1 MKVVLF
7 CGGLGMRMREYSESI
22 PKPMVNIGYRPILWN
37 VMKYYA
43 HYGHKEFIL
52 CLGYKG
58 DMIKKYFLD
67 YDETVSN
74 DFTLKG
80 NGQHNLTLMNTDIH
94 DWTITFVDT
103 GLKSNIA
110 ERLTAVKS
118 YLDGEEYFLANYT
131 DGLTDL
137 DLSTAIRHAVSS
149 KRIASFVAV
158 KPAKSFDIVKFNNE
172 GEVTGLQHINQAGIW
187 INGGYFTFKSE
198 IFDYIKP
205 GEEIVYEPFSRL
217 IKEMQLSIFKYD
229 GFWIS
234 MDTYK
239 EKQMIDELHAQGS
252 APWEVWR
259 SLKHLKSNYSNPEAI
274 LESV

>member
-7 CGGLGMRMREYSESI
+7 CGGFGMRMREYSESV
-22 PKPMVNIGYRPILWN
+22 PKPMVSVGYRPILWN

-58 DMIKKYFLD
+58 DIIKKYFLE
-67 YDETVSN
+67 YDETMSN

-80 NGQHNLTLMNTDIH
+80 NGQHNLTLRNTDIH

-110 ERLTAVKS
+110 ERLTAVKP
-118 YLDGEEYFLANYT
+118 YLEGDEYFLANYT

-137 DLSTAIRHAVSS
+137 DLSAAIKHAVSS
-149 KRIASFVAV
+149 QRIASFVAV
-158 KPAKSFDIVKFNNE
+158 KPAKSFDIVKFNEDN
-172 GEVTGLQHINQAGIW
+172 EVTGLQHISQAGIW
-187 INGGYFTFKSE
+187 INAGYFTFKHE

-217 IKEMQLSIFKYD
+217 IQKKQLSTFKYD

-239 EKQMIDELHAQGS
+239 EKQMIDELHAQGA

-259 SLKHLKSNYSNPEAI
+259 SPKLTNSSYARPKAVLQG
-274 LESV
+274 V

>member
-22 PKPMVNIGYRPILWN
+22 PKPMVNVGYRPILWN

-43 HYGHKEFIL
+43 HFGHKEFIL

-58 DMIKKYFLD
+58 DVIKKYFLD
-67 YDETVSN
+67 YDETMSN
-74 DFTLKG
+74 DFTLRG
-80 NGQHNLTLMNTDIH
+80 NGQHNLTLMNSDIH

-110 ERLTAVKS
+110 ERLTAVKP
-118 YLDGEEYFLANYT
+118 YLDGEKYFLANYT

-137 DLSTAIRHAVSS
+137 DLNAAIRYAVSS
-149 KRIASFVAV
+149 KRIANFVAV
-158 KPAKSFDIVKFNNE
+158 KPAKSFDVVRFDDD
-172 GEVTGLQHINQAGIW
+172 GEVSCLQHVNQAGIW
-187 INGGYFTFKSE
+187 INGGYFTFKYE

-205 GEEIVYEPFSRL
+205 GDEIVYEPFNRL
-217 IKEMQLSIFKYD
+217 IQKKQLSTFKYD

-259 SLKHLKSNYSNPEAI
+259 SPKSAKSNCFQSSAA
-274 LESV
+274 LQDV